1 MALTQQDLD
10 ALDETIASG
19 TLTCTFN
26 GRTVTYQTTAALLQA
41 RAHVAAVLRSQAG
54 SRGPTFGGTSY
65 ALADFST
72 D

>member
-1 MALTQQDLD
+1 MALTPQDLD

>member
-26 GRTVTYQTTAALLQA
+26 GRTITYQTTAALLQA
-41 RAHVAAVLRSQAG
+41 RAHVAGVLRAQKG
-54 SRGPTFGGTSY
+54 SRRPTFGGAPY
-65 ALADFST
+65 ALANFST

>member
-41 RAHVAAVLRSQAG
+41 RAHVASVLKAQIGRCTS
-54 SRGPTFGGTSY
+54 SFCGTSY
-65 ALADFST
+65 GLADFSR